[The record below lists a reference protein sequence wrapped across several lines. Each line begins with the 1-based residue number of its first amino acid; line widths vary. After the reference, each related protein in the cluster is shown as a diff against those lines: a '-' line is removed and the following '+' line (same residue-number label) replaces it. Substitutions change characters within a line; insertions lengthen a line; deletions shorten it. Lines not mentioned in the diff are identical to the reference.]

1 MPAVETEAA
10 TTTEEIWAKLKTGLL
25 KTTEDHEADK
35 VVYEGI
41 DHKSSDIF
49 RLTNQMR
56 KENVDVVGDKP
67 VKNDTGEMSM
77 SEEAK
82 QNAWA
87 EHYERL
93 LNVEFDWD
101 PDHLS
106 NEPPLEGPPIPITI
120 DMVKKAISKMKS
132 GKAAGPSGIVVE
144 MIKAAGDTGATMI
157 RDLATAI
164 IRDGKVPTDW
174 EESFIVCLYKGKGD
188 ALDRGNYRGLKL
200 TEQAMKI
207 LERIVDGLIR
217 QVVSI
222 DDSQFG
228 FVPGRGTTD
237 AIFVVRQLQE
247 KYLAVNKRLY
257 MAFVDLEKAFDRV
270 PRKVIWWALRKL
282 GAEEWIVRLVQGMNA
297 NARSRVR
304 DGQGFSKE
312 FEVKVGVHQG
322 SVLSPL
328 LFIIVLEALSREF
341 RAGVPWEDLYANDLV
356 IIADSL
362 EECVRRL
369 LIWKEAME
377 KKGLRVN
384 AGKTKVMIC
393 GTGLDLLQSSG
404 EYPCAVCRTGVGN
417 NSIYCNGC
425 KLFKKCSGLQRLT
438 PNPDYRCARCMGNA
452 RPIDGRPQSEVQV
465 GPDKLEVV
473 ASFCYLGDMLSAGGG
488 CEMAVTTRVKTA
500 WKKFREL
507 LPVLTSRHLSYK
519 TRGHVYSSCVQSAML
534 HASETWPLTKTNLQ
548 RLQRNDRA
556 MIRQICSIKPEDV
569 ARVRSSELL
578 AKLQLEDLDLILRER
593 RLRWFGHVARSSG
606 AIRTAYDMQIDSK
619 RGAGRPKQT
628 WKKLTEKDC
637 REWKLTTVD
646 PQERSTWR
654 SGVRS
659 AMRAAS
665 QLPGKGPTDVDDAP
679 APAR

>member
-1 MPAVETEAA
+1 
-10 TTTEEIWAKLKTGLL
+10 
-25 KTTEDHEADK
+25 
-35 VVYEGI
+35 
-41 DHKSSDIF
+41 
-49 RLTNQMR
+49 MR

-77 SEEAK
+77 SKEAK

-87 EHYERL
+87 ERYERL

-106 NEPPLEGPPIPITI
+106 NEPPLEAPPIPITI

-217 QVVSI
+217 QLVSI
-222 DDSQFG
+222 DDSQFS

-237 AIFVVRQLQE
+237 AIFVVGQVQE
-247 KYLAVNKRLY
+247 KYLAVIKRL
-257 MAFVDLEKAFDRV
+257 FDRV
-270 PRKVIWWALRKL
+270 RRKVIWWALRKL
-282 GAEEWIVRLVQGMNA
+282 GVEEWIVRLVQGMYA
-297 NARSRVR
+297 YARNRVCV
-304 DGQGFSKE
+304 GEGFSKE

-328 LFIIVLEALSREF
+328 LFIIVLEALSCEF
-341 RAGVPWEDLYANDLV
+341 RACVPWEDLYADDLV

-404 EYPCAVCRTGVGN
+404 EYPCAVCHTGVGN

-425 KLFKKCSGLQRLT
+425 KLWVHKKCSGLQRLT

-488 CEMAVTTRVKTA
+488 CEMVVTTRVKTA
-500 WKKFREL
+500 WKKFRKL

-519 TRGHVYSSCVQSAML
+519 TRGRVYSFCVQSPML
-534 HASETWPLTKTNLQ
+534 HASETWPLTKMNLQ

-578 AKLQLEDLDLILRER
+578 AKLQLEDLELILRER
-593 RLRWFGHVARSSG
+593 RLHWFGHVERSSG
-606 AIRTAYDMQIDSK
+606 AIRTAYDIQIEG
-619 RGAGRPKQT
+619 RWGAERPDKHGRN
-628 WKKLTEKDC
+628 
-637 REWKLTTVD
+637 
-646 PQERSTWR
+646 
-654 SGVRS
+654 
-659 AMRAAS
+659 
-665 QLPGKGPTDVDDAP
+665 
-679 APAR
+679 